1 MLNINVTHNF
11 KQVGIAIAALGKQ
24 ARFATAVALTRTAQD
39 LQRQIPAEL
48 DKVLDNPTPFTKR
61 GTYVAPAR
69 RDTLRA
75 EVGFRPVQAR
85 YMALQIEGGTVQ
97 PGAAGIKLPG
107 NIQLNAFGNIP
118 KGLTNK
124 LKAAAKSGVLGPA
137 VAKRLGLNRMKR
149 DLNRGDAS
157 RIDLFYGQPRGRGW
171 ENAPVGIWRR
181 LRGRLSERSEK
192 LVPVIVFDK
201 KPARYRARFDFKA
214 LAQRTVDQ
222 RFAGHFNTEFRKALA
237 TAR

>member
-11 KQVGIAIAALGKQ
+11 KQVSRAIGAIGKQ
-24 ARFATAVALTRTAQD
+24 ARFAAAVALTRTAQD

-61 GTYVAPAR
+61 GTYLVAAK
-69 RDTLRA
+69 RDNLRA

-118 KGLTNK
+118 RGTIAR
-124 LKAAAKSGVLGPA
+124 LKAAAKSGTLGPA
-137 VAKRLGLNRMKR
+137 IAKRLNAGGNRRK
-149 DLNRGDAS
+149 GAAP
-157 RIDLFYGQPRGRGW
+157 IQLFYGQPTGSGW
-171 ENAPVGIWRR
+171 EDAPVGIWRR
-181 LRGRLSERSEK
+181 IPPTTPGGKGK
-192 LVPVIVFDK
+192 LVPVIVFEDR
-201 KPARYRARFDFKA
+201 PARYRQRFNFRALADRTVAARFPA
-214 LAQRTVDQ
+214 
-222 RFAGHFNTEFRKALA
+222 HFQAELRKALA